1 MTRRLTETITRLYRP
16 PPDGRR
22 QVFALSRPEAERLP
36 RLSWVAII
44 SITAPGRLPAYLD
57 GFEHVLRVSFADL
70 DFLNPALSPRAR
82 AALGNAFTVD
92 QAMAIRQFVESLPC
106 QVTSIVVHCEGGYS
120 RSSAIA
126 LALHRLYG
134 YEVAV
139 ARLTEANPS
148 VLRVMLGEGRPRWKA
163 NRSRI

>member
-1 MTRRLTETITRLYRP
+1 MTRRLTEAITRLYRRP
-16 PPDGRR
+16 LDGTR

-44 SITAPGRLPAYLD
+44 SITAPGRVPADLD
-57 GFEHVLRVSFADL
+57 GFEHVLRVSFADA
-70 DFLNPALSPRAR
+70 DFLNPALSPRAQ
-82 AALGNAFTVD
+82 AALGDAFTAE
-92 QAMAIRQFVESLPC
+92 QAKSIRQFVESLP
-106 QVTSIVVHCEGGYS
+106 SEIASVVAHCEGGYS

-134 YEVAV
+134 YEVAL

-148 VLRVMLGEGRPRWKA
+148 VLRVMLGEGRPGGK
-163 NRSRI
+163 